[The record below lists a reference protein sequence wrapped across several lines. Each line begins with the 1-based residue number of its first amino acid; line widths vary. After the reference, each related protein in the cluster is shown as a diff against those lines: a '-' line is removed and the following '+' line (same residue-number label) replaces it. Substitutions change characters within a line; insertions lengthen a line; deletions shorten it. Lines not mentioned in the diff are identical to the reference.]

1 MKKVLSSLV
10 AAALSITVIS
20 PASATVAVTGLK
32 KMTVATITGAST
44 RSPQV
49 IDLGKGRTLVSWVE
63 ENNSS
68 LLALKTKV
76 VSSTNKVGKVI
87 AINTK
92 LAHSNTHL
100 GSLPKLVSNG
110 KGKLFAS
117 WVQRSTKGSTV
128 SDQIYGRT
136 STNGSTWSKTFPISK
151 PVLVDKGF
159 CIDSDMDGC
168 GINSLQISIDGAGRT
183 GVLIS
188 TILEEGIFDYK
199 ASVTSK
205 TSMWPAMKQLGTVI
219 NQRRNE
225 IVGLTTGFA
234 VSWTD
239 YIGGESC
246 STQAAYFD
254 PKSRKWGTT
263 LTAQAINKNTVVY
276 SKWVQRDSK
285 TLTLVMSSQIEE
297 GGISVRNFSLTTKM
311 FSGST
316 RVISPTETNVVFQN
330 ISAAAKGKVMV
341 IGYTTYNQDSGASQ
355 ARMILQRSTTGT
367 YSSKIVEN
375 SVGQI
380 DPLATGFSK
389 SGTGFFVYNELGKPS
404 NLTMAKGSYTPL
416 DLPGKSSI
424 AYTEDVS
431 ISSTDMLSAVS
442 ITYVD
447 GKSTITLVKGKLR

>member
-1 MKKVLSSLV
+1 MKKVLSALV

-32 KMTVATITGAST
+32 KMTVATVTGVST

-49 IDLGKGRTLVSWVE
+49 IDLGKGRTLVSWLE
-63 ENNSS
+63 ENNSE

-76 VSSTNKVGKVI
+76 VSSTNKLGRVT

-92 LAHSNTHL
+92 LAHSNRDL
-100 GSLPKLVSNG
+100 NGLPKLVSNS
-110 KGKLFAS
+110 KGKLFAA

-128 SDQIYGRT
+128 TDQIYGRT
-136 STNGSTWSKTFPISK
+136 STNGSTWSKIFPISK

-159 CIDSDMDGC
+159 CTDSNMDGC

-219 NQRRNE
+219 NQGRNE

-246 STQAAYFD
+246 STKAAYFD
-254 PKSRKWGTT
+254 PKNSKWGST
-263 LTAQAINKNTVVY
+263 LLAQNILKNTVMS

-285 TLTLVMSSQIEE
+285 TLTLVMGSENEQ
-297 GGISVRNFSLTTKM
+297 GGISVRNFSLTTKK
-311 FSGST
+311 FSGAIK
-316 RVISPTETNVVFQN
+316 VIAPNETDVVFQN
-330 ISAAAKGKVMV
+330 ISAAAKGKAMV
-341 IGYTTYNQDSGASQ
+341 IGYTTYNQVSAASQ

-367 YSSKIVEN
+367 FSSKIVDN
-375 SVGQI
+375 GVDQI
-380 DPLATGFSK
+380 DPVATGFSK
-389 SGTGFFVYNELGKPS
+389 AGTGFFVYNETGKPT
-404 NLTMAKGSYTPL
+404 NLAMAKGSYTPL
-416 DLPGKSSI
+416 DLPGKTSI

-431 ISSTDMLSAVS
+431 ISSTDMLAAVS
-442 ITYVD
+442 ITNVD

>member
-92 LAHSNTHL
+92 LAHSNDNL
-100 GSLPKLVSNG
+100 SALPKLVSNG
-110 KGKLFAS
+110 KGKLFAA

-159 CIDSDMDGC
+159 CIDSDIEC

-246 STQAAYFD
+246 STKAAYFD
-254 PKSRKWGTT
+254 PKSSKWGTT

-297 GGISVRNFSLTTKM
+297 GGISVRNFSLTTKK

-316 RVISPTETNVVFQN
+316 RVISPTETNVVFKN

-375 SVGQI
+375 GVGHI
-380 DPLATGFSK
+380 DPVATGFSK
-389 SGTGFFVYNELGKPS
+389 AGTGFFVYNETGKPT
-404 NLTMAKGSYTPL
+404 NLAMAKGSYTPL
-416 DLPGKSSI
+416 DLPGKTSI

-447 GKSTITLVKGKLR
+447 GKTTITLVKGKVR